1 MSSGVELVNQI
12 IYEIKG
18 NPHEYQNYE
27 DLFGLVY
34 DAPGDNVTLLKW
46 IASMLNQELQICD
59 VDFAE
64 QFDDLIHAMEANYPD
79 VMRKPA

>member
-12 IYEIKG
+12 IYEIRS

-34 DAPGDNVTLLKW
+34 DAPGENVNTLKLHR
-46 IASMLNQELQICD
+46 NCPENLQIVCK
-59 VDFAE
+59 FS
-64 QFDDLIHAMEANYPD
+64 
-79 VMRKPA
+79 